1 MDDTNSLQYLGL
13 SDGILF
19 HQCYFLFQCCSQI
32 NGKKVTLPRLL
43 SNEVS
48 VMVSDKIVMIERMS
62 GLQVS
67 CSLSQEVTVT
77 VSTHMADK
85 VCGACGR
92 LDSSGDNSLHLTMQ
106 EYMYGIIAPA
116 FPPAGGLSI

>member
-1 MDDTNSLQYLGL
+1 MDNTNCLQYLGL
-13 SDGILF
+13 SDGLLF

-32 NGKKVTLPRLL
+32 NGKKVTLPRLM

-48 VMVSDKIVMIERMS
+48 VKVNDKTVMIERMS

-67 CSLSQEVTVT
+67 YSLSQEIIVT
-77 VSTHMADK
+77 VSAHMADK

-92 LDSSGDNSLHLTMQ
+92 LNPSGDIPGPSLNRTMQ
-106 EYMYGIIAPA
+106 EYMDGWNAPD
-116 FPPAGGLSI
+116 FPACR